1 MKKKIALII
10 SLVLVSVLIASCGAS
25 VSPMDAKNSAPYSM
39 NEAFDSPAEAP
50 MMEGDFYY
58 DGGAVANYTK
68 GSSSLVSKTSN
79 TDFAE
84 KMIYSASATVE
95 TTDFEKSVEAVYDLV
110 ESYGGFLESSY
121 ITGQRLRYQWENYT
135 PTRTASFTIRVPA
148 ESFTSMKSALSGV
161 GNVVDVRDW
170 AENIT
175 AQYYDTQSRLDTYRL
190 EQERVMAMMEKAET
204 VSDMLELES
213 RLSEIRYQIESLEST
228 LRNWQRQVDYSTVNL
243 TVEEVQRL
251 TVVEPEKRSYWQ
263 RVGDGFMQS
272 IEDIGYNISEMFID
286 FVAAIP
292 ALVILA
298 VVIVVIVIIVRVS
311 IKRSRAKKMKKF
323 AEQQNA
329 PVNKDSV

>member
-1 MKKKIALII
+1 MKKKIALLI
-10 SLVLVSVLIASCGAS
+10 SLILISAFIASCGAS
-25 VSPMDAKNSAPYSM
+25 TSPMDAKNSASYSM
-39 NEAFDSPAEAP
+39 NEAYDNPAEAP
-50 MMEGDFYY
+50 MAEDDFYF
-58 DGGAVANYTK
+58 DGGAVYNAAK
-68 GSSSLVSKTSN
+68 GSSSLITKTSN

-95 TTDFEKSVEAVYDLV
+95 TTDFEKSVEAVYELV

-121 ITGQRLRYQWENYT
+121 ITGQRLRSQWENYA

-148 ESFTSMKSALSGV
+148 DSFTSVKSALSGV

-213 RLSEIRYQIESLEST
+213 RLSDIRYQIESLEST

-272 IEDIGYNISEMFID
+272 IEDIGYNLSEFFID

-292 ALVILA
+292 VLVILA
-298 VVIVVIVIIVRVS
+298 VLILAAVVIIRIF
-311 IKRSRAKKMKKF
+311 IKRSRAKKMRKF
-323 AEQQNA
+323 AEQQAA